1 MMSQNPYMFSHLLLH
16 TSLSQNL
23 CHTNRSR
30 NQEHGTGGL
39 REDPMQDCEP
49 IDWIGCTFFGP
60 QLTPGGN
67 GKSSIHMQKA
77 EKRERFQYGEGWRGG
92 KGGRMGCTEV
102 GRGQGVAGAP
112 ILHPGGMTD
121 DTYKSLPTHTIQW
134 SHIVWTPQKQ
144 HRDVQR
150 AQAQSK

>member
-1 MMSQNPYMFSHLLLH
+1 MH
-16 TSLSQNL
+16 
-23 CHTNRSR
+23 RS
-30 NQEHGTGGL
+30 GSL
-39 REDPMQDCEP
+39 RENHAQYWEAV
-49 IDWIGCTFFGP
+49 DWLGCTFFGP
-60 QLTPGGN
+60 NRLQE

-121 DTYKSLPTHTIQW
+121 DTYKSLPTHTIQ
-134 SHIVWTPQKQ
+134 
-144 HRDVQR
+144 
-150 AQAQSK
+150 